1 MAPNM
6 MKGTIMRYKITIKM
20 EKMILDI
27 LILKQILENDRVSN
41 REELEFNLNR
51 LIDDFMDEF
60 KKNNNSL

>member
-1 MAPNM
+1 
-6 MKGTIMRYKITIKM
+6 MRYKITKKM
-20 EKMILDI
+20 EKIILDI

-51 LIDDFMDEF
+51 LIEDFIDEF

>member
-1 MAPNM
+1 MVPNM
-6 MKGTIMRYKITIKM
+6 MKETIMRYKITRKM

-51 LIDDFMDEF
+51 LIDDFIDEF

>member
-6 MKGTIMRYKITIKM
+6 MKGTIMRYKITRKM

-51 LIDDFMDEF
+51 LIDDFIDEF